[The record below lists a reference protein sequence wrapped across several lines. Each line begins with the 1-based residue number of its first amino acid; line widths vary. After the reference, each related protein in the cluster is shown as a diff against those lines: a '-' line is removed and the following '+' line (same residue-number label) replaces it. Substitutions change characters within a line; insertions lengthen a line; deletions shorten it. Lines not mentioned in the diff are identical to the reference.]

1 MILTVTLN
9 PAVDKTCETAELIK
23 GQVNRMRLSF
33 SVAGGKGVNVA
44 KVLRQMDCPTA
55 AMGLL
60 GGYSGRM
67 IEDSLAGM
75 GVECLFTHIKEETR
89 SSVNILADT
98 GYVTEILEPGPMV
111 SEAEL
116 QGFLREF
123 THKLPEYDLVVLAGS
138 VPRGV
143 PDDIYFT
150 LSEICRKAGKKV
162 VLDTSGPF
170 LREGVKGK
178 PYLIKPNRRELEFL
192 SGRPL
197 RSQEAV
203 AEEAGRLVETG
214 IAKVIVT
221 MGDKGLLYVD
231 GSRILYQAAMKVE
244 AVNTVACGDTVVA
257 SLCMSEL
264 LGDSPEMALRKAAA
278 LSAANASTR
287 ESAAIPL
294 EMYRGLLEGSV

>member
-23 GQVNRMRLSF
+23 GQVNRMRSSF

-44 KVLRQMDCPTA
+44 KVLRQMDCPA
-55 AMGLL
+55 AATGFL

-67 IEDSLAGM
+67 IEDALAGL
-75 GVECLFTHIKEETR
+75 GVVCRFIHISGETR

-98 GYVTEILEPGPMV
+98 GYVTEILEPGPV
-111 SEAEL
+111 ITEGEQ

-123 THKLPEYDLVVLAGS
+123 MHILPEYELVVLAGS
-138 VPRGV
+138 VPGGV
-143 PDDIYFT
+143 PEDIYFT
-150 LSEICRKAGKKV
+150 LTELCRKAGKKV
-162 VLDTSGPF
+162 FLDTSGPF
-170 LREGVKGK
+170 LREGVKGR

-197 RSQEAV
+197 RSREDI
-203 AEEAGRLVETG
+203 AEEAGRLVEAG
-214 IAKVIVT
+214 ISKVIVS

-231 GSRILYQAAMKVE
+231 KGQTLYQPAMEVE

-264 LGDSPEMALRKAAA
+264 SGDTPGTALRKAAA
-278 LSAANASTR
+278 LSAANAATR
-287 ESAAIPL
+287 ESAVIPV
-294 EMYRGLLEGSV
+294 EVYRGLL